1 VAQIGWSPLCEV
13 PVQLWQSERG
23 GDGVSPESVA
33 VVDKNL
39 PTKHEY
45 HVVPNS
51 GHFAFL
57 TPCPLGMAE
66 ARPELCTDA
75 PGFDRVAFHKELDAE
90 VLAFLRKHLA
100 EVDKP

>member
-1 VAQIGWSPLCEV
+1 VNG
-13 PVQLWQSERG
+13 
-23 GDGVSPESVA
+23 
-33 VVDKNL
+33 NL
-39 PTKHEY
+39 PATHEY
-45 HVVPNS
+45 RVVPNS

-57 TPCPLGMAE
+57 TPCSPELAQ